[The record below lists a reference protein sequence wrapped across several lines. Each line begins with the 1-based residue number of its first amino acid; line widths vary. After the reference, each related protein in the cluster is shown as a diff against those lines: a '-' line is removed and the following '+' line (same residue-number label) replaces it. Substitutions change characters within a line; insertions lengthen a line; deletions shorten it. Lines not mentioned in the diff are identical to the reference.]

1 MKSVLPTGFVPF
13 FRNKF
18 PGLFQDFSRTQID
31 FSRALKFTLTSTIP
45 RSQWQFSLLPS
56 IHFIFLAA
64 FHRFP
69 GLSRT
74 SGLFPGLSSPG
85 KCHNEIPGLS
95 RFSRTRTNPVPI
107 NITQSARDCLI
118 HLLALTIIQ
127 PMLRILKSA
136 MNFMVQVPQSF
147 YTWLP
152 KNRLKD
158 NNLKA
163 WNSDK
168 IIYLT
173 LIRSEA

>member
-1 MKSVLPTGFVPF
+1 MCDQKIFSPQNINILLSSKQVLNEDKDKYQPHERRLTGFVPF

-56 IHFIFLAA
+56 IHFIFLDA

-95 RFSRTRTNPVPI
+95 RFSRTRTNPG
-107 NITQSARDCLI
+107 LI
-118 HLLALTIIQ
+118 DLIKVI
-127 PMLRILKSA
+127 PLKL
-136 MNFMVQVPQSF
+136 F
-147 YTWLP
+147 YYQTFFETWR
-152 KNRLKD
+152 NEH
-158 NNLKA
+158 
-163 WNSDK
+163 S
-168 IIYLT
+168 
-173 LIRSEA
+173 